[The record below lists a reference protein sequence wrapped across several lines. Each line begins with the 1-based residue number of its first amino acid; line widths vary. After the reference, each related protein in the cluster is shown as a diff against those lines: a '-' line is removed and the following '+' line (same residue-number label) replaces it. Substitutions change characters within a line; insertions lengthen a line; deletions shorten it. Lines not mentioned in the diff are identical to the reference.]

1 MGSTR
6 EPEPE
11 VINESVREEEDFGR
25 DEDSY
30 LEEIEDLKESVIID
44 ELR

>member
-1 MGSTR
+1 MGSMR

-25 DEDSY
+25 DEESY
-30 LEEIEDLKESVIID
+30 IEEIDELKESIKID

>member
-1 MGSTR
+1 MGSMR

-25 DEDSY
+25 DED
-30 LEEIEDLKESVIID
+30 
-44 ELR
+44 